1 MDEMKSV
8 VDRLSIMSSEV
19 LGFKVKLYSFIFK
32 ADLFWDWLLVVQTSM
47 WNLLLI
53 LYIFF
58 LIEYILQ
65 RNILF
70 MDAGTGQSAR
80 AGIWVSC
87 IGLKFVSLRS
97 RNKGL
102 ATCRLPVCP
111 LERRQIQSAWLACYC
126 FKGLSGKNPLWQITL
141 D

>member
-58 LIEYILQ
+58 FNWIHITEKYSFHGC
-65 RNILF
+65 RNW
-70 MDAGTGQSAR
+70 

-87 IGLKFVSLRS
+87 RGLKFVSLRS

-102 ATCRLPVCP
+102 ATCRLPVRP

-126 FKGLSGKNPLWQITL
+126 FKGLSGKNPLWQITS